1 MQLSKVM
8 TFGLTLALVATVIAP
23 LSARAESALSAAPS
37 DNSGSAPAA
46 QAAVAPALSAAPQS
60 NEAPAPTPVA
70 PASNPSGS
78 GSPLSSA
85 GQTNEAVAPALSAA
99 PQSNEVKQIPSNPS
113 GSGNPAA
120 APQSNEVSA
129 PTLTSAPQNNEVKA
143 PTVTAAPQSNEVKTP
158 ATPTTPTTPSGAS
171 SGSGAPASGG
181 GNGPISGSFGG
192 GNGGG
197 AAAITPGS
205 TGGVTG
211 GSIITTAGT
220 CAPIITSTL
229 KIAGKNDAN
238 QVRRVQNFLNTFEK
252 ANIAITGVYDT
263 ATIEAVEDFQVKYRS
278 EVLAPWG
285 ATLPSGEIYITT
297 RNKMNDLY
305 CGTKATLT
313 AAESAKIAAFRAAI
327 AAGGIMKNNTEG
339 QPEITNPENGTTV
352 PAEIGANT
360 SSTTV
365 AQKPGFFRNTASAI
379 MAVPKAIGS
388 FFSKLFKRN

>member
-8 TFGLTLALVATVIAP
+8 TFGLALALVATVIAP
-23 LSARAESALSAAPS
+23 LSARAEGELSAAPS
-37 DNSGSAPAA
+37 DNSA
-46 QAAVAPALSAAPQS
+46 AAVAPTLSAAPQS
-60 NEAPAPTPVA
+60 NEAPA

-85 GQTNEAVAPALSAA
+85 GQTNEAVAPAAPALTAA
-99 PQSNEVKQIPSNPS
+99 PQSNEVKTIPSNPS

-120 APQSNEVSA
+120 APQSNEVATPS
-129 PTLTSAPQNNEVKA
+129 LTAAPQNNEVKA

-192 GNGGG
+192 NNGGG
-197 AAAITPGS
+197 ASAITPGS

-211 GSIITTAGT
+211 GSIITSAGV

-229 KIAGKNDAN
+229 KIAGKNDAG

-252 ANIAITGVYDT
+252 ANIAVTGVYDT

-305 CGTKATLT
+305 CGTKASLT

-327 AAGGIMKNNTEG
+327 AAGGIVKNTEG
-339 QPEITNPENGTTV
+339 QLEITNPEDGTTV

>member
-8 TFGLTLALVATVIAP
+8 TFGLALALVATVIAP
-23 LSARAESALSAAPS
+23 LSARAEGELSAAPS
-37 DNSGSAPAA
+37 DNSA
-46 QAAVAPALSAAPQS
+46 AAVAPTLSAAPQS
-60 NEAPAPTPVA
+60 NEAPTPAA

-85 GQTNEAVAPALSAA
+85 GQTNEAVAPAAPTLTAA
-99 PQSNEVKQIPSNPS
+99 PQSNEVKTIPSNPS

-120 APQSNEVSA
+120 APQSNEVATPS
-129 PTLTSAPQNNEVKA
+129 LTAAPQNNEVKA

-197 AAAITPGS
+197 ASAITPGS

-211 GSIITTAGT
+211 GSIITSAGV

-229 KIAGKNDAN
+229 KIAGKNDAG

-252 ANIAITGVYDT
+252 ANIAVTGVYDT

-305 CGTKATLT
+305 CGTKASLT

-327 AAGGIMKNNTEG
+327 AAGGIVKNTEG
-339 QPEITNPENGTTV
+339 QLEITNPEDGTTV

>member
-23 LSARAESALSAAPS
+23 LSARAEGALSAAPS
-37 DNSGSAPAA
+37 DNGAAAP
-46 QAAVAPALSAAPQS
+46 AAVAPALSAAPQS
-60 NEAPAPTPVA
+60 NEAPA

-85 GQTNEAVAPALSAA
+85 GQTNEAAAPAAPVLNAA
-99 PQSNEVKQIPSNPS
+99 PQSNEVKSVPSNPS

-120 APQSNEVSA
+120 APQSNEVATPS
-129 PTLTSAPQNNEVKA
+129 LTAAPQSNEVNA
-143 PTVTAAPQSNEVKTP
+143 PNLTAAPQSNEVKTP

-181 GNGPISGSFGG
+181 GGGNGPISGSFGG
-192 GNGGG
+192 NNGGG
-197 AAAITPGS
+197 ASAITPGS
-205 TGGVTG
+205 TGGITG
-211 GSIITTAGT
+211 GSITTTAGV

-229 KIAGKNDAN
+229 KIAGKNDAS
-238 QVRRVQNFLNTFEK
+238 QVRRVQNFLNAFEK
-252 ANIAITGVYDT
+252 ANIAVTGVYDT

-297 RNKMNDLY
+297 RNKMNDMY

-327 AAGGIMKNNTEG
+327 TAGGIVKNTDG
-339 QPEITNPENGTTV
+339 QLEITNPENGTTV